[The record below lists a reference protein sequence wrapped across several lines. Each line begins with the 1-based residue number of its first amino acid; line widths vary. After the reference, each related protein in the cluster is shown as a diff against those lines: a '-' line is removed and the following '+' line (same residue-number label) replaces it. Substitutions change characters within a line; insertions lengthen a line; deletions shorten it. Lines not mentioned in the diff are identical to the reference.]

1 MAHFLQVIFYAN
13 KPKCPKCSSSKTYK
27 NGKVKGV
34 QRYKCK
40 ECHYQFTRTTPRGR
54 SAADKA
60 LAVTLYL
67 MGVSMNAI
75 GRLLQVSTPAVLS
88 WIRKFAL
95 DNYEKPEPAQAI
107 VVELDEMWHFLNSKK
122 INSGS
127 GKPIVVIP
135 VDSLTGSA
143 EGVIRLPSK
152 N

>member
-1 MAHFLQVIFYAN
+1 MQT
-13 KPKCPKCSSSKTYK
+13 KPDCPKCSSSQISK
-27 NGKVKGV
+27 NGKIKGV

-40 ECHYQFTRTTPRGR
+40 QCQYQFTRTTPRGR
-54 SAADKA
+54 PATEKA

-75 GRLLQVSTPAVLS
+75 GRLLKVSTPAVLS

-95 DNYEKPEPAQAI
+95 DTYEKPEPAQA
-107 VVELDEMWHFLNSKK
+107 VVIELDEMWHFLNSKK
-122 INSGS
+122 TNSGS

-135 VDSLTGSA
+135 VNSLTGNV
-143 EGVIRLPSK
+143 EGAIRLPSK

>member
-1 MAHFLQVIFYAN
+1 MN
-13 KPKCPKCSSSKTYK
+13 ERPNCPKCASSDVSK
-27 NGKVKGV
+27 NGKVKET

-40 ECHYQFTRTTPRGR
+40 NCSYQFTRTTPRGHPP
-54 SAADKA
+54 AEKA

-67 MGVSMNAI
+67 MGISMNAI
-75 GRLLQVSTPAVLS
+75 GRLLKVSTPAVLS
-88 WIRKFAL
+88 WIRKFTL

-135 VDSLTGSA
+135 VDSLTGNA
-143 EGVIRLPSK
+143 EGVIKLPSK

>member
-1 MAHFLQVIFYAN
+1 MET
-13 KPKCPKCSSSKTYK
+13 KPNCPKCSSSQISK
-27 NGKVKGV
+27 NGKIKGR

-40 ECHYQFTRTTPRGR
+40 QCHYQFTRTTPRGR
-54 SAADKA
+54 PATEKA

-75 GRLLQVSTPAVLS
+75 GRLLKVSTPAVLS

-95 DNYEKPEPAQAI
+95 DTYEKPEPAQA
-107 VVELDEMWHFLNSKK
+107 VVIELDEMWHFLHSKK
-122 INSGS
+122 TNSGS

-135 VDSLTGSA
+135 VNSLTGNV
-143 EGVIRLPSK
+143 EGAIRLPSK

>member
-1 MAHFLQVIFYAN
+1 MQKRPH
-13 KPKCPKCSSSKTYK
+13 CPKCTSAEVSK
-27 NGKVKGV
+27 NGKIKGV

-40 ECHYQFTRTTPRGR
+40 QCQYQFTRTTPRGR
-54 SAADKA
+54 SATEKA

-75 GRLLQVSTPAVLS
+75 GRLLKVSTPAVLS

-95 DNYEKPEPAQAI
+95 DTYEKPEPAQA
-107 VVELDEMWHFLNSKK
+107 VVIELDEMWHFLHSKK
-122 INSGS
+122 TNSGS

-135 VDSLTGSA
+135 VNSLTGNV
-143 EGVIRLPSK
+143 EGAIRLPSK

>member
-1 MAHFLQVIFYAN
+1 MQT
-13 KPKCPKCSSSKTYK
+13 KPNCPKCSSSQISK
-27 NGKVKGV
+27 NGNIKGV

-40 ECHYQFTRTTPRGR
+40 QCHYQFTRTTPRGR
-54 SAADKA
+54 PAAEKA
-60 LAVTLYL
+60 LAITLYL

-75 GRLLQVSTPAVLS
+75 GRLLKVSTPAVLS

-95 DNYEKPEPAQAI
+95 DTYEKPQPVQA
-107 VVELDEMWHFLNSKK
+107 VVIELDEMWHFLNSKK
-122 INSGS
+122 TNSGY

-135 VDSLTGSA
+135 VTSLTGNV